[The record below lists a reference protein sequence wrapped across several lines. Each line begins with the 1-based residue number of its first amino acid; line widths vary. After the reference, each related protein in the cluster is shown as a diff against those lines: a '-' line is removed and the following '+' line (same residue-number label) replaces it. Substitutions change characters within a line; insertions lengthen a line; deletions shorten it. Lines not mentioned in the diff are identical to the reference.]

1 MKLTFIAFCI
11 QFEGFVFWLSAH
23 LFQLLGAETHVC
35 LKAGQ
40 KLPFG
45 EAETQ
50 LLHKS
55 CILGEGVN
63 AQDNYG
69 PLEVHKKKK
78 KSNACLNGI
87 RWALPKITKL
97 PLINGFSSHAVLIP
111 LISSLY
117 SILKLWSSTP
127 LISSLFY
134 PLRAATSLS
143 VVSDPWIFFLFFF
156 FLRLLQCTLICN
168 FFKKNLFMSN
178 LIWEIHFEGKDLINK
193 TPSNTDLLR
202 KTTRYQHWSNFFF
215 TDCGKKIFRSCMLC
229 SC

>member
-78 KSNACLNGI
+78 VQCVFEWYPLGSAENYQITLDKWLQFSRGPHSSHLISLLYPEALKLNASHLFS
-87 RWALPKITKL
+87 ALPSPCCYKSLRGKSSVNLL
-97 PLINGFSSHAVLIP
+97 PLLLLSS
-111 LISSLY
+111 S
-117 SILKLWSSTP
+117 SST
-127 LISSLFY
+127 
-134 PLRAATSLS
+134 R
-143 VVSDPWIFFLFFF
+143 
-156 FLRLLQCTLICN
+156 
-168 FFKKNLFMSN
+168 
-178 LIWEIHFEGKDLINK
+178 
-193 TPSNTDLLR
+193 TDL
-202 KTTRYQHWSNFFF
+202 YFF
-215 TDCGKKIFRSCMLC
+215 
-229 SC
+229 

>member
-78 KSNACLNGI
+78 SPMRVWMVSVGLY
-87 RWALPKITKL
+87 RKL
-97 PLINGFSSHAVLIP
+97 PN
-111 LISSLY
+111 
-117 SILKLWSSTP
+117 
-127 LISSLFY
+127 Y
-134 PLRAATSLS
+134 P
-143 VVSDPWIFFLFFF
+143 W
-156 FLRLLQCTLICN
+156 
-168 FFKKNLFMSN
+168 
-178 LIWEIHFEGKDLINK
+178 
-193 TPSNTDLLR
+193 
-202 KTTRYQHWSNFFF
+202 
-215 TDCGKKIFRSCMLC
+215 
-229 SC
+229 

>member
-1 MKLTFIAFCI
+1 M
-11 QFEGFVFWLSAH
+11 
-23 LFQLLGAETHVC
+23 
-35 LKAGQ
+35 
-40 KLPFG
+40 
-45 EAETQ
+45 
-50 LLHKS
+50 
-55 CILGEGVN
+55 
-63 AQDNYG
+63 
-69 PLEVHKKKK
+69 
-78 KSNACLNGI
+78 NGI

-202 KTTRYQHWSNFFF
+202 KTTRYQHWSNFFYRLWEKNF
-215 TDCGKKIFRSCMLC
+215 QILHALFLLMIILFSCRVWKNFFATCFVILFFFCGC
-229 SC
+229 SVWLLGTEEIY